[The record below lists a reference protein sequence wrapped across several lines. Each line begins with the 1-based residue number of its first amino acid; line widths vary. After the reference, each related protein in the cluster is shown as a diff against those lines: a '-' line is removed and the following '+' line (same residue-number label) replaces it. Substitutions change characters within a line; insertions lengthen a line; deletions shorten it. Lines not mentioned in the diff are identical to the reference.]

1 MLKTGIFEQ
10 SHLGTLKKAL
20 DVYAKRHQV
29 TAENIANVETGGY
42 RSRAVRFE
50 DMLTGA
56 GRSIQGLQT
65 HENHIPIGGRGP
77 GDVEEEV
84 VAAESGFDNGINDVD
99 IDTEMTDLATNDL
112 SYRMAT
118 RLLSMRYGMLR
129 SAIKGRS
136 M

>member
-1 MLKTGIFEQ
+1 MLKTGIFNG

-29 TAENIANVETGGY
+29 TAENIANVETRGY
-42 RSRAVRFE
+42 RSQSVRFE

-56 GRSIQGLQT
+56 GRSIQGLRT
-65 HENHIPIGGRGP
+65 HENHIPIGGTGP
-77 GDVEEEV
+77 EDVEEKV
-84 VAAESGFDNGINDVD
+84 VEADSGFDNGTNDVD
-99 IDTEMTDLATNDL
+99 IDTQMTDLATNDL